1 MGDTHAQGDQMP
13 RYRVT
18 GGPSG
23 DAGIDV
29 GDKRFEPG
37 DSIEMPA
44 KDAKWLIDD
53 GYLAPTGKTAAA
65 PVDEEE

>member
-1 MGDTHAQGDQMP
+1 MP

-37 DSIEMPA
+37 DSIEMSA
-44 KDAKWLIDD
+44 KDAKWLVDD
-53 GYLAPTGKTAAA
+53 GYLAPARKTAAA
-65 PVDEEE
+65 PADEEE

>member
-1 MGDTHAQGDQMP
+1 MP

-18 GGPSG
+18 GGPGG

-29 GDKRFEPG
+29 RDKRYEPG

-44 KDAKWLIDD
+44 KDAKWLVDG
-53 GYLAPTGKTAAA
+53 GYLVAAGKTAAA
-65 PVDEEE
+65 PADEEE

>member
-1 MGDTHAQGDQMP
+1 MP

-29 GDKRFEPG
+29 GDTRYEPG
-37 DSIEMPA
+37 DDIDLPA
-44 KDAKWLIDD
+44 KDAKWLVE
-53 GYLAPTGKTAAA
+53 GGHLAPASKTAAA
-65 PVDEEE
+65 PAPADEEE